1 MAAIYRTISP
11 TFWTDSKVDEDFTP
25 EDKYFYLYLLTNPHT
40 NICGCYEIG
49 FKQMAKDTG
58 YNEETIRH
66 LVNRLETVHK
76 VIRYD
81 RSTKEVLILNWSKYN
96 WTASDKLRA
105 GVEKVAAF
113 IKSEAFKDY
122 ILSILNGDP
131 PDTLY
136 IPSPYPIETSVSV
149 SVSVSD
155 TDSVSVNKEYS
166 DKFEE
171 FWKEYPK
178 KVGKREANR
187 AFKKVNVP
195 VETLLEAI
203 RQQKLSAMWTKEN
216 GRFIPNPATW
226 LNQGRWED
234 QVEETGWRFEDL

>member
-1 MAAIYRTISP
+1 M
-11 TFWTDSKVDEDFTP
+11 DEDFTP

-58 YNEETIRH
+58 YNEETVRRLI
-66 LVNRLETVHK
+66 NRLETVHD

-81 RSTKEVLILNWSKYN
+81 RSTREVLILNWSKYN
-96 WTASDKLRA
+96 WSASEDLKT
-105 GVEKVAAF
+105 GVRRVTAF
-113 IKSEAFKDY
+113 IKTDSFRDY
-122 ILSILNGDP
+122 ILDLLDGGDP
-131 PDTLY
+131 PQTLPP
-136 IPSPYPIETSVSV
+136 PSPEPRGTSVSV

-155 TDSVSVNKEYS
+155 TDSVSVNKQYT

-203 RQQKLSAMWTKEN
+203 RQQKRSAMWTKEN